1 MSKKVLITGSSRG
14 IGYDI
19 AKLYRQHGYEVIA
32 PTKEEL
38 DLASVESIE
47 KYITNLQS
55 CCFDILINNAAINKI
70 GRIETIT
77 VEDWQQ
83 VMTVNLTA
91 PFLLTQHIIPYMISQ
106 QWGRI
111 VNISSCYSL
120 ISRIGRAA
128 YSTSKAGVN
137 ALTRTTALEC
147 ATNHILVNSV
157 CPGFVETDMT
167 QQNNNP
173 EQIEAICQQI
183 PLERLAKPKEIA
195 DLVLFL
201 GSEKNSYITGQDVII
216 DGGFLCQ

>member
-1 MSKKVLITGSSRG
+1 MSKKVLITGASRG
-14 IGYDI
+14 IGYTI
-19 AKLYRQHGYEVIA
+19 AQLYQQHGYEVIT

-38 DLASVESIE
+38 DLSSVESIE
-47 KYITNLQS
+47 KYITNPQN
-55 CCFDILINNAAINKI
+55 CCLDILINNAAINKI
-70 GRIETIT
+70 SKIETIT

-167 QQNNNP
+167 RQNNNQG
-173 EQIEAICQQI
+173 QIAAICQQI

-195 DLVLFL
+195 DLVFFL